1 MEDLYGGGLISL
13 CLFLLESKTPR
24 ETDQNLLREYSISSE
39 TFITAITILMKK
51 ALLPKY
57 FGETKKA
64 TLQGMDDVHL
74 INPVR
79 E

>member
-1 MEDLYGGGLISL
+1 
-13 CLFLLESKTPR
+13 
-24 ETDQNLLREYSISSE
+24 
-39 TFITAITILMKK
+39 MKK

-79 E
+79 EWFFVPKQALTCWEHCVKYGNFIYSPGVEILCKGTVIS